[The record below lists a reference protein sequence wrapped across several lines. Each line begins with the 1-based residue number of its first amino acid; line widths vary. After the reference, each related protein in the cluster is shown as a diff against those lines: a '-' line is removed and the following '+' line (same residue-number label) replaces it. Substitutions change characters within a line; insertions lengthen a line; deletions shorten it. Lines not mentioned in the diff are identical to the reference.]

1 MQRDNDP
8 RSGRNHRTAAHA
20 SPGGGPGISEL
31 PGAPGG
37 FGGGPLL
44 NRRSMMKAL
53 GLGAAAIAGPG
64 LVAGCSSSS
73 SGGRTSIVFEET
85 KPEVV
90 PYFNNLVA
98 KFNASQSSVT
108 VSHDFTSSLIA
119 EFVRGNPPAIDC
131 DNYNLTT
138 SIFVARGVLAD
149 LGGLPQAKLIDP
161 NIQALVTQYA
171 SFHGETSI
179 LPYSVAA
186 AGVIYNVDLF
196 DKVGVSSVPTTWSEF
211 LAVCEKFKS
220 AKITPVYQTYGDTW
234 TTQQGLF
241 DYTAGG
247 MIDVAAFYQ
256 GLAREGTNL
265 GPNSSVSYQKDFTAP
280 CKQMLSLAPYFNDN
294 PIAKHY
300 ADGNQAFASSQAGM
314 YMQGPWAVG
323 EILAINPKLKMGTFA
338 LPATDDASQTK
349 CRVNLD
355 LAIWL
360 PRSQPQAQ
368 HDAAVQFLDY
378 LMQPS
383 VLNAYN
389 QANLAFSPLKN
400 APPQTSPLVSGLN
413 QYVSSGRFY
422 QGPGTYVPLTIPVG
436 NFIQEMMLTGNV
448 SGFTS
453 SMDAA
458 FKRLAIRTSA

>member
-1 MQRDNDP
+1 
-8 RSGRNHRTAAHA
+8 
-20 SPGGGPGISEL
+20 
-31 PGAPGG
+31 
-37 FGGGPLL
+37 
-44 NRRSMMKAL
+44 MMKAA
-53 GLGAAAIAGPG
+53 GIGAAAIAAPG
-64 LVAGCSSSS
+64 LVAGCSSS
-73 SGGRTSIVFEET
+73 GGATRIVFEET

-98 KFNASQSSVT
+98 KFNASQSQVVVT
-108 VSHDFTSSLIA
+108 HDFTSSLIA

-149 LGGLPQAKLIDP
+149 LAGFPQAQLIEP

-171 SFHGETSI
+171 SYHGETSI

-186 AGVIYNVDLF
+186 EGVIYNVDLF

-220 AKITPVYQTYGDTW
+220 ANITPVYQTYGDTW
-234 TTQQGLF
+234 TIQQGLF
-241 DYTAGG
+241 DYTVGG
-247 MIDVAAFYQ
+247 MVDVAAFYQ
-256 GLAREGTNL
+256 QLAREGTNL
-265 GPNSSVSYQKDFTAP
+265 GPNSSVSFDKDFTEP
-280 CKQMLSLAPYFNDN
+280 CKQMLSLSPYFNAGS
-294 PIAKHY
+294 IAKHY
-300 ADGNQAFASSQAGM
+300 GDGNLAFANGQAGM

-323 EILAINPKLKMGTFA
+323 QVLAINPKLKMGTFP
-338 LPATDDASQTK
+338 LPATEDASQTK

-360 PRSQPQAQ
+360 PRSQPAAQ
-368 HDAAVQFLDY
+368 RQAAVQFLDY

-383 VLNAYN
+383 VVNAYN

-400 APPQTSPLVSGLN
+400 APPQTSAIVSGLQ

-422 QGPGTYVPLTIPVG
+422 QGAGTYVPITIPVG
-436 NFIQEMMLTGNV
+436 NFVQEMMLTGNV

-453 SMDAA
+453 SMDGA
-458 FKRLAIRTSA
+458 FKRLAVRTSA

>member
-1 MQRDNDP
+1 VQQDN
-8 RSGRNHRTAAHA
+8 
-20 SPGGGPGISEL
+20 
-31 PGAPGG
+31 
-37 FGGGPLL
+37 PLGL
-44 NRRSMMKAL
+44 SRRSMLKAL
-53 GLGAAAIAGPG
+53 GLGAATIAGPG
-64 LVAGCSSSS
+64 LVAGCSSS
-73 SGGRTSIVFEET
+73 GGATRIVFEET

-98 KFNASQSSVT
+98 KSNASQSQVVVT
-108 VSHDFTSSLIA
+108 HDFTSSLIA

-149 LGGLPQAKLIDP
+149 LAGFSQAKLIDP

-171 SFHGETSI
+171 SYHGETSI

-186 AGVIYNVDLF
+186 EGVIYNVDLF

-220 AKITPVYQTYGDTW
+220 ANITPVYQTYGDTW
-234 TTQQGLF
+234 TIQQGLF
-241 DYTAGG
+241 DYTTGG

-256 GLAREGTNL
+256 QLAREGTNL
-265 GPNSSVSYQKDFTAP
+265 GPNSSVSFEKDFTEP
-280 CKQMLSLAPYFNDN
+280 CQKMLSLSPYFNAGS
-294 PIAKHY
+294 IAKHY
-300 ADGNQAFASSQAGM
+300 GDGNLAFANGQAGM

-323 EILAINPKLKMGTFA
+323 EVLAINPKLKMGTFP
-338 LPATDDASQTK
+338 LPGTEDASQTK

-355 LAIWL
+355 LAVWL
-360 PRSQPQAQ
+360 PRSQPAAQ
-368 HDAAVQFLDY
+368 RTAAVQFLDY

-383 VLNAYN
+383 IVNAYN
-389 QANLAFSPLKN
+389 QANLAFSPFKD
-400 APPQTSPLVSGLN
+400 APPQTSPIVSGLQ

-422 QGPGTYVPLTIPVG
+422 QGAGTYVPITIPVG
-436 NFIQEMMLTGNV
+436 NFIQEMMLTGDV

-453 SMDAA
+453 SMDGA

>member
-1 MQRDNDP
+1 MRITGT
-8 RSGRNHRTAAHA
+8 SARTTV
-20 SPGGGPGISEL
+20 S
-31 PGAPGG
+31 
-37 FGGGPLL
+37 
-44 NRRSMMKAL
+44 RRAMMKTV
-53 GLGAAAIAGPG
+53 GLGAAALAAPG
-64 LVAGCSSSS
+64 LVAGCSSS
-73 SGGRTSIVFEET
+73 GGRTTIVFEET

-98 KFNASQSSVT
+98 KFNASQDSVT
-108 VSHDFTSSLIA
+108 VTHDFSSSLIA

-149 LGGLPQAKLIDP
+149 LAGLPQSKLIDP
-161 NIQALVTQYA
+161 NIQALVSQYA
-171 SFHGETSI
+171 SFKGETSV

-186 AGVIYNVDLF
+186 EGVIYNADLF
-196 DKVGVSSVPTTWSEF
+196 DKVGVSDVPTTWSEF
-211 LAVCEKFKS
+211 LQVCEKFKS
-220 AKITPVYQTYGDTW
+220 AGITPIYQTYGDTW

-241 DYTAGG
+241 DYTVGG
-247 MIDVAAFYQ
+247 MVDVAGFYKE
-256 GLAREGTNL
+256 LNAAGTNL
-265 GPNSSVSYQKDFTAP
+265 GASSSVSFEKVFTEPCQK
-280 CKQMLSLAPYFNDN
+280 MLSLAPYFNAN

-300 ADGNQAFASSQAGM
+300 ADGNLAFASGQAGM

-323 EILAINPKLKMGTFA
+323 EILTLKPKLKMGTFPMP
-338 LPATDDASQTK
+338 LTDNAADTK

-368 HDAAVQFLDY
+368 RDAAVKFLDY

-383 VLNAYN
+383 IVNGYN

-400 APPQTSPLVSGLN
+400 APPQTSPIVTGL
-413 QYVSSGRFY
+413 QKYVSSGAFY
-422 QGPGTYVPLTIPVG
+422 QGAGTYVPITIPVG
-436 NFIQEMMLTGNV
+436 NYIQEMMLTGNV
-448 SGFTS
+448 HSFTS
-453 SMDAA
+453 TMDDS

>member
-1 MQRDNDP
+1 MQQGKDLRA
-8 RSGRNHRTAAHA
+8 GRNHWTAARKA
-20 SPGGGPGISEL
+20 SGTSGVLGDGPV
-31 PGAPGG
+31 
-37 FGGGPLL
+37 L

-53 GLGAAAIAGPG
+53 GLGAAGIAVPG

-73 SGGRTSIVFEET
+73 GGATRIVFEET

-98 KFNASQSSVT
+98 KFNASQSKVVVT
-108 VSHDFTSSLIA
+108 HDFTSSLIA

-149 LGGLPQAKLIDP
+149 LASLPQAKLIDP

-171 SFHGETSI
+171 SYHGETSV

-186 AGVIYNVDLF
+186 EGVIYNRDLF
-196 DKVGVSSVPTTWSEF
+196 DKVGVSAVPTTWTEF

-220 AKITPVYQTYGDTW
+220 KGIVPIYQTYGDTW
-234 TTQQGLF
+234 TLQQGLF

-247 MIDVAAFYQ
+247 MVDVAAFYQ
-256 GLAREGTNL
+256 GLARAGTNL
-265 GPNSSVSYQKDFTAP
+265 GPNSSVSFEKDFTAP
-280 CKQMLSLAPYFNDN
+280 CKQMLSLAPYFNEN

-300 ADGNQAFASSQAGM
+300 ADGNLAFANGQAGM

-323 EILAINPKLKMGTFA
+323 EVLAISPKLKLGTFA
-338 LPATDDASQTK
+338 LPVTDDASQTK

-355 LAIWL
+355 LAVWL
-360 PRSQPQAQ
+360 PRSQPPAQ
-368 HDAAVQFLDY
+368 RTAAIQFLDY

-383 VLNAYN
+383 VVNAYN

-400 APPQTSPLVSGLN
+400 APPQKNPLVSGLQ

-422 QGPGTYVPLTIPVG
+422 QGPGTYVPLTIPIG

-453 SMDAA
+453 SMDGA

>member
-1 MQRDNDP
+1 MKMFK
-8 RSGRNHRTAAHA
+8 HRTGIRPVTPTA
-20 SPGGGPGISEL
+20 GPVLG
-31 PGAPGG
+31 
-37 FGGGPLL
+37 
-44 NRRSMMKAL
+44 RRTMMKTV
-53 GLGAAAIAGPG
+53 GLGTAALAVPG

-73 SGGRTSIVFEET
+73 GGATKIVFEET

-90 PYFNNLVA
+90 AYFDNLVA
-98 KFNASQSSVT
+98 KFNASQSHVVVT
-108 VSHDFTSSLIA
+108 HDSISSLIA
-119 EFVRGNPPAIDC
+119 EFVRGDPPAIDC

-138 SIFVARGVLAD
+138 SIFVARGVLAN
-149 LGGLPQAKLIDP
+149 LASLPQAKTIDP

-171 SFHGETSI
+171 SFQGETSV

-186 AGVIYNVDLF
+186 EGVIYNMDLF
-196 DKVGVSSVPTTWSEF
+196 DKVGVSSVPTTWTEF
-211 LAVCEKFKS
+211 LAVAEKFKS
-220 AKITPVYQTYGDTW
+220 AGITPIYQTYGDTW

-241 DYTAGG
+241 DYTVGG

-256 GLAREGTNL
+256 QLAREGTSL
-265 GPNSSVSYQKDFTAP
+265 GPNSAVSFEKDFTAP
-280 CKQMLSLAPYFNDN
+280 CQKMLSLAPYFNDN
-294 PIAKHY
+294 ALAKGY
-300 ADGNQAFASSQAGM
+300 ANGNTAFATGEAGM

-323 EILAINPKLKMGTFA
+323 EVLAINPKLKMGTFA

-360 PRSQPQAQ
+360 PRSQAPAQ
-368 HDAAVQFLDY
+368 RTAAIQFLDY

-383 VLNAYN
+383 VMNAYN

-400 APPQTSPLVSGLN
+400 APPQTSPIVTGL
-413 QYVSSGRFY
+413 QPYVSSGRFY
-422 QGPGTYVPLTIPVG
+422 QGAGTYVPLTIPVG

-453 SMDAA
+453 SMDGA

>member
-1 MQRDNDP
+1 
-8 RSGRNHRTAAHA
+8 
-20 SPGGGPGISEL
+20 
-31 PGAPGG
+31 
-37 FGGGPLL
+37 
-44 NRRSMMKAL
+44 MMKAA
-53 GLGAAAIAGPG
+53 GLGAAAIAAPG
-64 LVAGCSSSS
+64 LVAGCSSS
-73 SGGRTSIVFEET
+73 GGATRIVFEET

-98 KFNASQSSVT
+98 KFNASQSQVVVT
-108 VSHDFTSSLIA
+108 HDFTSSLIA

-149 LGGLPQAKLIDP
+149 LAGFPQAQLIEP

-171 SFHGETSI
+171 SYHGETSI

-186 AGVIYNVDLF
+186 EGVIYNVDLF

-220 AKITPVYQTYGDTW
+220 ANITPVYQTYGDTW
-234 TTQQGLF
+234 TIQQGLF
-241 DYTAGG
+241 DYTVGG
-247 MIDVAAFYQ
+247 MVDVAAFYQ
-256 GLAREGTNL
+256 QLAREGTNL
-265 GPNSSVSYQKDFTAP
+265 GPNSSVSFDKDFTEP
-280 CKQMLSLAPYFNDN
+280 CQKMLSLSPYFNAGS
-294 PIAKHY
+294 IAKHY
-300 ADGNQAFASSQAGM
+300 GDGNLAFANGQAGM

-323 EILAINPKLKMGTFA
+323 QVLAINPKLKMGTFP
-338 LPATDDASQTK
+338 LPATEDASQTK

-360 PRSQPQAQ
+360 PRSQPAAQ
-368 HDAAVQFLDY
+368 RQAAVQFLDY

-383 VLNAYN
+383 VVNAYN

-400 APPQTSPLVSGLN
+400 APPQTSAIVSGLQ

-422 QGPGTYVPLTIPVG
+422 QGAGTYVPITIPVG
-436 NFIQEMMLTGNV
+436 NFVQEMMLTGNV

-453 SMDAA
+453 SMDGA
-458 FKRLAIRTSA
+458 FKRLAVRTSA

>member
-1 MQRDNDP
+1 M
-8 RSGRNHRTAAHA
+8 
-20 SPGGGPGISEL
+20 
-31 PGAPGG
+31 
-37 FGGGPLL
+37 
-44 NRRSMMKAL
+44 
-53 GLGAAAIAGPG
+53 
-64 LVAGCSSSS
+64 
-73 SGGRTSIVFEET
+73 
-85 KPEVV
+85 
-90 PYFNNLVA
+90 
-98 KFNASQSSVT
+98 
-108 VSHDFTSSLIA
+108 
-119 EFVRGNPPAIDC
+119 RGNPPAIDC

-149 LGGLPQAKLIDP
+149 LAHLPQAKTIDP

-171 SFHGETSI
+171 SFQGETSV

-186 AGVIYNVDLF
+186 EGVIYNRDLF
-196 DKVGVSSVPTTWSEF
+196 DKVGVSAVPTTWTEF

-220 AKITPVYQTYGDTW
+220 KGIVPIYQTYGDTW

-247 MIDVAAFYQ
+247 MVDVAAFYRE
-256 GLAREGTNL
+256 LAREGTNL
-265 GPNSSVSYQKDFTAP
+265 GPNSSVSFEKDFTAP
-280 CKQMLSLAPYFNDN
+280 CKQMLSLAPYFNEN

-300 ADGNQAFASSQAGM
+300 ADGNLAFANGQAGM

-323 EILAINPKLKMGTFA
+323 EVLAVSPKLKMGTFA

-355 LAIWL
+355 LAVWL
-360 PRSQPQAQ
+360 PRSQPASQRT
-368 HDAAVQFLDY
+368 AAIQFLNY

-383 VLNAYN
+383 VVNAYN

-400 APPQTSPLVSGLN
+400 APPQKSPLVSGLQ

-422 QGPGTYVPLTIPVG
+422 QGPGTYVPLTIPIG

-453 SMDAA
+453 SMDGA

>member
-1 MQRDNDP
+1 MQQGKDLRA
-8 RSGRNHRTAAHA
+8 GRNHRTAAGKA
-20 SPGGGPGISEL
+20 SGVLGEGPVLG
-31 PGAPGG
+31 
-37 FGGGPLL
+37 
-44 NRRSMMKAL
+44 RRSMMKAL
-53 GLGAAAIAGPG
+53 GLGAAGIAVPG
-64 LVAGCSSSS
+64 LVAGCSSSG
-73 SGGRTSIVFEET
+73 SGGSATRIVFEET

-98 KFNASQSSVT
+98 KFNASQSHVVVT
-108 VSHDFTSSLIA
+108 HDFTSSLIA

-149 LGGLPQAKLIDP
+149 LAHLPQAKLINP
-161 NIQALVTQYA
+161 NIQALVNQYA
-171 SFHGETSI
+171 SFHGETNV
-179 LPYSVAA
+179 LPFSVAA
-186 AGVIYNVDLF
+186 EGVIYNMDLF

-220 AKITPVYQTYGDTW
+220 KNITPIYQTYGDTW

-265 GPNSSVSYQKDFTAP
+265 GPDSSVSFEKDFTAP
-280 CKQMLSLAPYFNDN
+280 CKQMLTLVPYFNDN
-294 PIAKHY
+294 PLAKHY
-300 ADGNQAFASSQAGM
+300 GDGNLAFANGQAGM

-323 EILAINPKLKMGTFA
+323 EVLAIKPKLKMGTFA

-355 LAIWL
+355 LAVWL
-360 PRSQPQAQ
+360 PRSQSASQRT
-368 HDAAVQFLDY
+368 AAIQFLDY

-383 VLNAYN
+383 VVNAYN

-400 APPQTSPLVSGLN
+400 APPQKSPLVSGL
-413 QYVSSGRFY
+413 QPYVSSGRFY
-422 QGPGTYVPLTIPVG
+422 QGPGTYVPLTIPIG

-453 SMDAA
+453 SMDSA

>member
-1 MQRDNDP
+1 MQQGKGP
-8 RSGRNHRTAAHA
+8 RSGRNHRTVAPVTSAAPEA
-20 SPGGGPGISEL
+20 PGGGPV
-31 PGAPGG
+31 
-37 FGGGPLL
+37 L

-53 GLGAAAIAGPG
+53 GLGAAGIAVPG

-73 SGGRTSIVFEET
+73 GGATRIVFEET

-90 PYFNNLVA
+90 PYFSNLVA
-98 KFNASQSSVT
+98 KFNASQSKVVVT
-108 VSHDFTSSLIA
+108 HDFTSSLIA

-149 LGGLPQAKLIDP
+149 LADLPQAKTIDP

-171 SFHGETSI
+171 SFQGETSV

-186 AGVIYNVDLF
+186 EGVIHNRDLF
-196 DKVGVSSVPTTWSEF
+196 DKVGVSAVPTTWTEF

-220 AKITPVYQTYGDTW
+220 KGIVPIYQTYGDTW

-247 MIDVAAFYQ
+247 MVDVAAFYQ
-256 GLAREGTNL
+256 GLAREATNL
-265 GPNSSVSYQKDFTAP
+265 GPNSSVSFEKDFTAP
-280 CKQMLSLAPYFNDN
+280 CKQMLSLAPYFNEN

-300 ADGNQAFASSQAGM
+300 ADGNLAFANGQAGM

-323 EILAINPKLKMGTFA
+323 QVLAISPKLKLGTFA

-360 PRSQPQAQ
+360 PRSQPASQ
-368 HDAAVQFLDY
+368 HTAAIQFLDY

-383 VLNAYN
+383 VMNAYN

-400 APPQTSPLVSGLN
+400 APPQKSPLVSGL
-413 QYVSSGRFY
+413 QPYVSSGRFY
-422 QGPGTYVPLTIPVG
+422 QGPGTYVPLTIPIG

-453 SMDAA
+453 SMDGA

>member
-1 MQRDNDP
+1 
-8 RSGRNHRTAAHA
+8 
-20 SPGGGPGISEL
+20 
-31 PGAPGG
+31 
-37 FGGGPLL
+37 
-44 NRRSMMKAL
+44 MMKAV
-53 GLGAAAIAGPG
+53 GLGAAAIAAPG
-64 LVAGCSSSS
+64 LVAGCSSS
-73 SGGRTSIVFEET
+73 GGATRIVFEET

-98 KFNASQSSVT
+98 KFNASQSQVVVT
-108 VSHDFTSSLIA
+108 HDFTSSLIA

-149 LGGLPQAKLIDP
+149 LAGFPQAQLIEP

-171 SFHGETSI
+171 SYHGETSI

-186 AGVIYNVDLF
+186 EGVIYNVDLF

-220 AKITPVYQTYGDTW
+220 ANITPVYQTYGDTW
-234 TTQQGLF
+234 TIQQGLF
-241 DYTAGG
+241 DYTVGG
-247 MIDVAAFYQ
+247 MVDVAAFYQ
-256 GLAREGTNL
+256 QLAREGTNL
-265 GPNSSVSYQKDFTAP
+265 GPNSSVSFDKDFTEP
-280 CKQMLSLAPYFNDN
+280 CKQMLSLSPYFNAGS
-294 PIAKHY
+294 IAKHY
-300 ADGNQAFASSQAGM
+300 GDGNLAFANGQAGM

-323 EILAINPKLKMGTFA
+323 QVLAINPKLKMGTFP
-338 LPATDDASQTK
+338 LPATEDASQTK

-360 PRSQPQAQ
+360 PRSQPAAQ
-368 HDAAVQFLDY
+368 RQAAVQFLDY

-383 VLNAYN
+383 VVNAYN

-400 APPQTSPLVSGLN
+400 APPQTSAIVSGLQ

-422 QGPGTYVPLTIPVG
+422 QGAGTYVPITIPVG
-436 NFIQEMMLTGNV
+436 NFVQEMMLTGNV

-453 SMDAA
+453 SMDGA
-458 FKRLAIRTSA
+458 FKRLAVRTSA

>member
-1 MQRDNDP
+1 
-8 RSGRNHRTAAHA
+8 
-20 SPGGGPGISEL
+20 
-31 PGAPGG
+31 
-37 FGGGPLL
+37 
-44 NRRSMMKAL
+44 MMKAA
-53 GLGAAAIAGPG
+53 GLGAAAIAAPG
-64 LVAGCSSSS
+64 LVAGCSSS
-73 SGGRTSIVFEET
+73 GGATRIVFEET

-98 KFNASQSSVT
+98 KFNASQSQVVVT
-108 VSHDFTSSLIA
+108 HDFTSSLIA

-149 LGGLPQAKLIDP
+149 LAGFPQAQLIEP

-171 SFHGETSI
+171 SYHGEISI

-186 AGVIYNVDLF
+186 EGVIYNVDLF

-220 AKITPVYQTYGDTW
+220 ANITPVYQTYGDTW
-234 TTQQGLF
+234 TIQQGLF
-241 DYTAGG
+241 DYTVGG
-247 MIDVAAFYQ
+247 MVDVAAFYQ
-256 GLAREGTNL
+256 QLAREGTNL
-265 GPNSSVSYQKDFTAP
+265 GPNSSVSFDKDFTEP
-280 CKQMLSLAPYFNDN
+280 CKQMLSLSPYFNAGS
-294 PIAKHY
+294 IAKHY
-300 ADGNQAFASSQAGM
+300 GDGNLAFANGQAGM

-323 EILAINPKLKMGTFA
+323 QVLAINPKLKMGTFP
-338 LPATDDASQTK
+338 LPATEDASQTK

-360 PRSQPQAQ
+360 PRSQPAAQ
-368 HDAAVQFLDY
+368 RQAAVQFLDY

-383 VLNAYN
+383 VVNAYN

-400 APPQTSPLVSGLN
+400 APPQTSAIVSGLQ

-422 QGPGTYVPLTIPVG
+422 QGAGTYVPITIPVG
-436 NFIQEMMLTGNV
+436 NFVQEMMLTGNV

-453 SMDAA
+453 SMDGA
-458 FKRLAIRTSA
+458 FKRLAVRTSA

>member
-8 RSGRNHRTAAHA
+8 RSGRNHRTV
-20 SPGGGPGISEL
+20 GPV
-31 PGAPGG
+31 
-37 FGGGPLL
+37 L

-53 GLGAAAIAGPG
+53 GLGAAGIAVPG

-73 SGGRTSIVFEET
+73 GGATRIVFEET

-98 KFNASQSSVT
+98 KFNASQSKVVVT
-108 VSHDFTSSLIA
+108 HDFTSSLIA

-149 LGGLPQAKLIDP
+149 LADLPQAKTIDP

-171 SFHGETSI
+171 SFQGETSV

-186 AGVIYNVDLF
+186 EGVIYNRDLF
-196 DKVGVSSVPTTWSEF
+196 DKVGVSAVPTTWTEF

-220 AKITPVYQTYGDTW
+220 KGIVPIYQTYGDTW

-247 MIDVAAFYQ
+247 MVDVAAFYQ
-256 GLAREGTNL
+256 GLAREATNL
-265 GPNSSVSYQKDFTAP
+265 GPNSSVSFEKDFTAP
-280 CKQMLSLAPYFNDN
+280 CKQMLSLAPYFNEN

-300 ADGNQAFASSQAGM
+300 ADGNLAFANGQAGM

-323 EILAINPKLKMGTFA
+323 QVLAISPKLKLGTFA

-360 PRSQPQAQ
+360 PRSQPASQ
-368 HDAAVQFLDY
+368 HTAAIQFLDY

-383 VLNAYN
+383 VMNAYN
-389 QANLAFSPLKN
+389 QANLAFSPLRN
-400 APPQTSPLVSGLN
+400 APPQKSPVVSGL
-413 QYVSSGRFY
+413 QPYVSSGRFY
-422 QGPGTYVPLTIPVG
+422 QGPGTYVPLTIPIG

-453 SMDAA
+453 SMDGA

>member
-1 MQRDNDP
+1 MQQGKGP
-8 RSGRNHRTAAHA
+8 RSGRNHRTVAPVTSTAPEA
-20 SPGGGPGISEL
+20 PGGGPV
-31 PGAPGG
+31 
-37 FGGGPLL
+37 L

-53 GLGAAAIAGPG
+53 GLGAAGIAVPG

-73 SGGRTSIVFEET
+73 GGATRIVFEET

-98 KFNASQSSVT
+98 KFNASQSKVVVT
-108 VSHDFTSSLIA
+108 HDFTSSLIA

-149 LGGLPQAKLIDP
+149 LAHLPQAKLINP
-161 NIQALVTQYA
+161 NIQALVNQYA
-171 SFHGETSI
+171 SFHGETNV
-179 LPYSVAA
+179 LPFSVAA
-186 AGVIYNVDLF
+186 EGVIYNMDLF

-220 AKITPVYQTYGDTW
+220 KNITPIYQTYGDTW

-256 GLAREGTNL
+256 QLAREGTNL
-265 GPNSSVSYQKDFTAP
+265 GPDSSVSFEKDFTAP
-280 CKQMLSLAPYFNDN
+280 CKQMLTLVPYFNDN

-300 ADGNQAFASSQAGM
+300 ADGNLAFASGQAGM

-323 EILAINPKLKMGTFA
+323 QVLAIKPKLKMGTFA

-355 LAIWL
+355 LAVWL
-360 PRSQPQAQ
+360 PRSQAPAQ
-368 HDAAVQFLDY
+368 RTAAIQFLDY

-383 VLNAYN
+383 VVNAYN

-400 APPQTSPLVSGLN
+400 APPQKSPLVSGLQ

-422 QGPGTYVPLTIPVG
+422 QGPGTYVPLTIPIG

-453 SMDAA
+453 SMDSA

>member
-1 MQRDNDP
+1 MQRGNDP
-8 RSGRNHRTAAHA
+8 QSGL
-20 SPGGGPGISEL
+20 GGLGAGP
-31 PGAPGG
+31 A
-37 FGGGPLL
+37 L

-53 GLGAAAIAGPG
+53 GLGTAALAVPG

-73 SGGRTSIVFEET
+73 GGATSIVFEET

-98 KFNASQSSVT
+98 KFNASQSRV
-108 VSHDFTSSLIA
+108 VVNHDFTSSLIA

-149 LGGLPQAKLIDP
+149 LASLPQAKLIDP

-171 SFHGETSI
+171 SFQGETSV

-186 AGVIYNVDLF
+186 EGVIYNMDLF

-220 AKITPVYQTYGDTW
+220 AGITPVYQTYGDTW

-241 DYTAGG
+241 DYTTGG

-256 GLAREGTNL
+256 QLAREGTNL
-265 GPNSSVSYQKDFTAP
+265 GPNSSVSFGKDYTEPCQK
-280 CKQMLSLAPYFNDN
+280 MLSLAPYFNSN

-300 ADGNQAFASSQAGM
+300 ADGNLAFASGQAGM

-323 EILAINPKLKMGTFA
+323 EVLAINPKLNMGTFA
-338 LPATDDASQTK
+338 MPVTDDASQTK

-360 PRSQPQAQ
+360 PRSQAPAQ
-368 HDAAVQFLDY
+368 RTAAIQFLDY

-389 QANLAFSPLKN
+389 LSNLAFSPLKN
-400 APPQTSPLVSGLN
+400 APPQTSPIVSGL
-413 QYVSSGRFY
+413 QPYVSSGRFY
-422 QGPGTYVPLTIPVG
+422 QGAGTYVPLTIPVG

-453 SMDAA
+453 SMDGA

>member
-1 MQRDNDP
+1 MQQDSDL
-8 RSGRNHRTAAHA
+8 RSGRNHRTAAPTA
-20 SPGGGPGISEL
+20 PGGPRVPEPPEATGGGPVLS
-31 PGAPGG
+31 
-37 FGGGPLL
+37 
-44 NRRSMMKAL
+44 RRSMMKAL
-53 GLGAAAIAGPG
+53 GFGAAALAGPG
-64 LVAGCSSSS
+64 LVAGCSSS
-73 SGGRTSIVFEET
+73 GGAATRIVFEET

-98 KFNASQSSVT
+98 KFNAAHPNIVVT
-108 VSHDFTSSLIA
+108 HDFTSSLIA

-149 LGGLPQAKLIDP
+149 LSGLPQAQTIDP

-171 SFHGETSI
+171 SFHGETSV

-186 AGVIYNVDLF
+186 EGVIYNVDLF

-211 LAVCEKFKS
+211 LAVCEKFMS
-220 AKITPVYQTYGDTW
+220 AKITPVYQTFGDTW

-241 DYTAGG
+241 DYTTGG

-256 GLAREGTNL
+256 QLAGVGTNL
-265 GPNSSVSYQKDFTAP
+265 GPNSPVSFEKDFTAS
-280 CKQMLSLAPYFNDN
+280 CQKMLSLTPYFNSN

-300 ADGNQAFASSQAGM
+300 ADGNLAFASGQAGM

-323 EILAINPKLKMGTFA
+323 EVLAINPKLKMGTFP
-338 LPATDDASQTK
+338 LPATDDPSQTK

-360 PRSQPQAQ
+360 PRSQPAAQ
-368 HDAAVQFLDY
+368 RTAAIQFLDY

-400 APPQTSPLVSGLN
+400 APPQTSPIVSGLN
-413 QYVSSGRFY
+413 KYVSSGRFY
-422 QGPGTYVPLTIPVG
+422 QGAGTYVPITIPVG

-453 SMDAA
+453 SMDSA

>member
-1 MQRDNDP
+1 
-8 RSGRNHRTAAHA
+8 
-20 SPGGGPGISEL
+20 
-31 PGAPGG
+31 
-37 FGGGPLL
+37 
-44 NRRSMMKAL
+44 MKAL
-53 GLGAAAIAGPG
+53 GLGAAALAAPG
-64 LVAGCSSSS
+64 LIAGCSS
-73 SGGRTSIVFEET
+73 GGSRTKIVFEET

-98 KFNASQSSVT
+98 KFNASQSHVV
-108 VSHDFTSSLIA
+108 VSHDFTSNLIA

-138 SIFVARGVLAD
+138 SIFVARGVLAN
-149 LGGLPQAKLIDP
+149 LASLPQAKTIDP

-171 SFHGETSI
+171 SFQGETNV

-186 AGVIYNVDLF
+186 EGVIYNVDLF
-196 DKVGVSSVPTTWSEF
+196 DKVGVSSVPTTWSEL
-211 LAVCEKFKS
+211 LAVAEKFKS
-220 AKITPVYQTYGDTW
+220 AGITPIYQTYGDTW

-265 GPNSSVSYQKDFTAP
+265 GPNSSVSFEKDFTAP
-280 CKQMLSLAPYFNDN
+280 CQKMLSLTSYFNDN

-300 ADGNQAFASSQAGM
+300 ADGNEAFANGQAGM

-323 EILAINPKLKMGTFA
+323 EVLAINPKLKMGTFA

-360 PRSQPQAQ
+360 PRSQPAAQ
-368 HDAAVQFLDY
+368 RTAAIQFLDY

-400 APPQTSPLVSGLN
+400 APPQTSPLVSGL
-413 QYVSSGRFY
+413 QPYVSSGRFY
-422 QGPGTYVPLTIPVG
+422 QGAGTYVPLTIPVG
-436 NFIQEMMLTGNV
+436 NYIQEMMLTGNV

-453 SMDAA
+453 SMDSS
-458 FKRLAIRTSA
+458 FKRLAVRTSA

>member
-1 MQRDNDP
+1 MKTV
-8 RSGRNHRTAAHA
+8 GLGTAALA
-20 SPGGGPGISEL
+20 V
-31 PGAPGG
+31 
-37 FGGGPLL
+37 
-44 NRRSMMKAL
+44 
-53 GLGAAAIAGPG
+53 PG
-64 LVAGCSSSS
+64 LVAGCSS

-108 VSHDFTSSLIA
+108 VTHDFTSSLIA

-149 LGGLPQAKLIDP
+149 LASLPQAKTIDP
-161 NIQALVTQYA
+161 AIQALVTQYA

-186 AGVIYNVDLF
+186 EGVIYNKDLF
-196 DKVGVSSVPTTWSEF
+196 DKVGVSSVPTTRTEF
-211 LAVCEKFKS
+211 LSVCEKFKS
-220 AKITPVYQTYGDTW
+220 AGITPIYQTYGDTW
-234 TTQQGLF
+234 TIQQGLF
-241 DYTAGG
+241 DYTVGG
-247 MIDVAAFYQ
+247 TLDVASFHQQLHA
-256 GLAREGTNL
+256 AGTSL
-265 GPNSSVSYQKDFTAP
+265 GPNSAVSYEKDFTLP

-300 ADGNQAFASSQAGM
+300 ADGNLAFANGQAGM

-323 EILAINPKLKMGTFA
+323 EVLAISPKLKLGTSP
-338 LPATDDASQTK
+338 LPTTDNASQTK

-355 LAIWL
+355 LAVWL
-360 PRSQPQAQ
+360 PRSQPAPQR
-368 HDAAVQFLDY
+368 AAAIQFLDY

-383 VLNAYN
+383 IVNAYN

-400 APPQTSPLVSGLN
+400 APPQTSPIVSGLQ

-453 SMDAA
+453 SMDGA
-458 FKRLAIRTSA
+458 FKRLAVRTSA